1 MSNQDWTSKLQDQ
14 LAGYQESVSHDLWAG
29 IEQSLAQKNIESVST
44 NPQTIVSENSESIDL
59 HVGSEVQKNARVLHD
74 SSEAK
79 KNARIVYFKRW
90 SAAAAAVALLG
101 IGGSYVYLH
110 QEDVEKGNLQL
121 ASLSSPAV
129 SADLQLAASQ
139 PAPSPV
145 VSADLQSA
153 ASQPAPSHVVSA
165 DLQSAASQPAPS
177 HVVSADLQ
185 SAASHPA
192 PSHAVSVDLQSAA
205 SQPAP
210 SLVVSADLR
219 LAASQPA
226 PSLVVSAD
234 LQSAASQ
241 KKKGNVLEKESEN
254 EISLLAEN
262 PEPAEPVSE
271 DKATDKSS
279 DYKAL
284 TRSTDHHAAAYASQS
299 YHFEKNEEVSGW
311 SMQLYA
317 ENLTPSLGGV
327 NSDASG
333 GYNDFSYGTMAEPM
347 PGVIPDPTAGGI
359 YGEEYLLASYK
370 AIQRKQQVNAKHHAP
385 VSVGLQVAFGIAP
398 RLSLSTGLVYTRTS
412 SDFYPYAPSSNYNVH
427 QVLHYVG
434 LPVGLNYEF
443 WQSGGFHAYVMAGAE
458 ADYNVKND
466 TEEEG
471 VKKENAK
478 RDRVQFSGKASLG
491 AQYDI
496 TPKVGLYI
504 EPGAKY
510 YFDNGSHVE
519 NTFKDKKLNFNLQF
533 GLRFNL

>member
-1 MSNQDWTSKLQDQ
+1 MSNQDWTSKLQEQ
-14 LAGYQESVSHDLWAG
+14 LAGYQEPVSHDLWAG
-29 IEQSLAQKNIESVST
+29 IEQSLAQNNIESVSS
-44 NPQTIVSENSESIDL
+44 NPQTIASESSESTDL
-59 HVGSEVQKNARVLHD
+59 HVGT
-74 SSEAK
+74 EAK

-121 ASLSSPAV
+121 A
-129 SADLQLAASQ
+129 ASQ
-139 PAPSPV
+139 PAPSHA

-153 ASQPAPSHVVSA
+153 ASQSAPSHVVSA

-185 SAASHPA
+185 SAAS
-192 PSHAVSVDLQSAA
+192 
-205 SQPAP
+205 
-210 SLVVSADLR
+210 
-219 LAASQPA
+219 
-226 PSLVVSAD
+226 
-234 LQSAASQ
+234 Q
-241 KKKGNVLEKESEN
+241 KKASDVLKKESEN
-254 EISLLAEN
+254 EISLLAE
-262 PEPAEPVSE
+262 
-271 DKATDKSS
+271 KS
-279 DYKAL
+279 DHKAL
-284 TRSTDHHAAAYASQS
+284 TRSTDHHAEAYASQS

-370 AIQRKQQVNAKHHAP
+370 AIQRSQQGNAKHHAP

-412 SDFYPYAPSSNYNVH
+412 SDFYPYAPSSSYNVH

-434 LPVGLNYEF
+434 IPVGLNYEF

>member
-1 MSNQDWTSKLQDQ
+1 MSNQDWTSKLQEQ

-29 IEQSLAQKNIESVST
+29 IEQSLAQNNIESVSS
-44 NPQTIVSENSESIDL
+44 NPQTIASESSESTDL
-59 HVGSEVQKNARVLHD
+59 HVGT
-74 SSEAK
+74 EAK

-121 ASLSSPAV
+121 ASHAV
-129 SADLQLAASQ
+129 S
-139 PAPSPV
+139 PSHA

-153 ASQPAPSHVVSA
+153 ASVSA
-165 DLQSAASQPAPS
+165 AVSQST
-177 HVVSADLQ
+177 
-185 SAASHPA
+185 
-192 PSHAVSVDLQSAA
+192 PSHA
-205 SQPAP
+205 
-210 SLVVSADLR
+210 
-219 LAASQPA
+219 
-226 PSLVVSAD
+226 VSAD

-241 KKKGNVLEKESEN
+241 KKASDVLKKESEN
-254 EISLLAEN
+254 EISLLAE
-262 PEPAEPVSE
+262 
-271 DKATDKSS
+271 KS
-279 DYKAL
+279 DHKAL
-284 TRSTDHHAAAYASQS
+284 TRSTDHHAEAYASQS

-327 NSDASG
+327 NSDASE

-370 AIQRKQQVNAKHHAP
+370 AIQRSQQGNAKHHAP

-412 SDFYPYAPSSNYNVH
+412 SDFYPYAPSSSYNVH

-434 LPVGLNYEF
+434 IPVGLNYEF

>member
-1 MSNQDWTSKLQDQ
+1 MSNQDWTSKLQEQ

-29 IEQSLAQKNIESVST
+29 IEQSLAQNNIESVSS
-44 NPQTIVSENSESIDL
+44 NPQTIASESSESTDL
-59 HVGSEVQKNARVLHD
+59 HVGT
-74 SSEAK
+74 EAK

-121 ASLSSPAV
+121 A
-129 SADLQLAASQ
+129 ASQ
-139 PAPSPV
+139 PAPSHA

-153 ASQPAPSHVVSA
+153 ASQSAPSHVVSA
-165 DLQSAASQPAPS
+165 DLQSAASQPVPS
-177 HVVSADLQ
+177 S
-185 SAASHPA
+185 
-192 PSHAVSVDLQSAA
+192 
-205 SQPAP
+205 
-210 SLVVSADLR
+210 
-219 LAASQPA
+219 
-226 PSLVVSAD
+226 VVSAD

-241 KKKGNVLEKESEN
+241 KKASDVLKKESEN
-254 EISLLAEN
+254 EISLLAE
-262 PEPAEPVSE
+262 
-271 DKATDKSS
+271 KS
-279 DYKAL
+279 DHKAL
-284 TRSTDHHAAAYASQS
+284 TRSTDHHAEAYASQS

-370 AIQRKQQVNAKHHAP
+370 AIQRSQQGNAKHHAP

-412 SDFYPYAPSSNYNVH
+412 SDFYPYAPSSSYNVH

-434 LPVGLNYEF
+434 IPVGLNYEF

>member
-1 MSNQDWTSKLQDQ
+1 MSNQDWTSKLQEQ
-14 LAGYQESVSHDLWAG
+14 LAGYQEPVSHDLWAG
-29 IEQSLAQKNIESVST
+29 IEQSLAQNNIESVSS
-44 NPQTIVSENSESIDL
+44 NPQTIASESSESTDL
-59 HVGSEVQKNARVLHD
+59 HVGT
-74 SSEAK
+74 EAK
-79 KNARIVYFKRW
+79 KKARIVYFKRW

-121 ASLSSPAV
+121 ASHAVSPSHAV
-129 SADLQLAASQ
+129 SADLQSAASVSAAVSQNAPSHAVSADLQSAASQ
-139 PAPSPV
+139 PVPSSV

-153 ASQPAPSHVVSA
+153 ASQPAPSS
-165 DLQSAASQPAPS
+165 
-177 HVVSADLQ
+177 
-185 SAASHPA
+185 
-192 PSHAVSVDLQSAA
+192 
-205 SQPAP
+205 
-210 SLVVSADLR
+210 
-219 LAASQPA
+219 
-226 PSLVVSAD
+226 VVSAD

-241 KKKGNVLEKESEN
+241 KKASDVLKKESEN
-254 EISLLAEN
+254 EISLLAE
-262 PEPAEPVSE
+262 
-271 DKATDKSS
+271 KS
-279 DYKAL
+279 DHKAL
-284 TRSTDHHAAAYASQS
+284 TRSTDHHAEAYASQS

-370 AIQRKQQVNAKHHAP
+370 AIQRSQQGNAKHHAP

-412 SDFYPYAPSSNYNVH
+412 SDFYPYAPSSSYNVH

-434 LPVGLNYEF
+434 IPVGLNYEF

>member
-29 IEQSLAQKNIESVST
+29 IEQSLAH
-44 NPQTIVSENSESIDL
+44 SET
-59 HVGSEVQKNARVLHD
+59 G
-74 SSEAK
+74 K
-79 KNARIVYFKRW
+79 KARIVYFKRW

-129 SADLQLAASQ
+129 SAD
-139 PAPSPV
+139 
-145 VSADLQSA
+145 
-153 ASQPAPSHVVSA
+153 SHI
-165 DLQSAASQPAPS
+165 
-177 HVVSADLQ
+177 
-185 SAASHPA
+185 
-192 PSHAVSVDLQSAA
+192 
-205 SQPAP
+205 
-210 SLVVSADLR
+210 
-219 LAASQPA
+219 
-226 PSLVVSAD
+226 VSAD

-241 KKKGNVLEKESEN
+241 KKMGNVLEKESEN

-279 DYKAL
+279 DHKVL

-370 AIQRKQQVNAKHHAP
+370 AIQRNQQGNAKHHAP

-434 LPVGLNYEF
+434 IPVGLNYEF

>member
-29 IEQSLAQKNIESVST
+29 IEQSLAQNNIESVSS
-44 NPQTIVSENSESIDL
+44 NPQSIASESSESTDL
-59 HVGSEVQKNARVLHD
+59 HVGTEG
-74 SSEAK
+74 K
-79 KNARIVYFKRW
+79 KDARIVYFKRW

-129 SADLQLAASQ
+129 SADLQSAASQPAPSHVVSSDLQSAASQSAPSHAVSADLQSAASQPVPSHVVSADLQSAASQ

-153 ASQPAPSHVVSA
+153 ASQ
-165 DLQSAASQPAPS
+165 
-177 HVVSADLQ
+177 
-185 SAASHPA
+185 
-192 PSHAVSVDLQSAA
+192 
-205 SQPAP
+205 
-210 SLVVSADLR
+210 
-219 LAASQPA
+219 
-226 PSLVVSAD
+226 
-234 LQSAASQ
+234 
-241 KKKGNVLEKESEN
+241 KKTSDVLKEESEN
-254 EISLLAEN
+254 EISLLAE
-262 PEPAEPVSE
+262 
-271 DKATDKSS
+271 KS
-279 DYKAL
+279 DHKAL

-333 GYNDFSYGTMAEPM
+333 GYNDFSYGTMAEPL

-398 RLSLSTGLVYTRTS
+398 RLSLSTGMVYTRTS
-412 SDFYPYAPSSNYNVH
+412 SDFYPYAPGSSYNVH

-434 LPVGLNYEF
+434 IPVGLNYEF

-471 VKKENAK
+471 VKKEDAK
-478 RDRVQFSGKASLG
+478 RDRVQLSGKASLG

-504 EPGAKY
+504 EPGVKY

>member
-29 IEQSLAQKNIESVST
+29 IEQSLAQNNIDSVSS
-44 NPQTIVSENSESIDL
+44 NPQTIVSESSESTDL
-59 HVGSEVQKNARVLHD
+59 HVGSEVKKNARVLHD
-74 SSEAK
+74 SSEVQ

-110 QEDVEKGNLQL
+110 QEDVERCN
-121 ASLSSPAV
+121 
-129 SADLQLAASQ
+129 LQLAASQ

-165 DLQSAASQPAPS
+165 DLQSAASQ
-177 HVVSADLQ
+177 
-185 SAASHPA
+185 SAASRI
-192 PSHAVSVDLQSAA
+192 VSADLQSAA

-210 SLVVSADLR
+210 SHAVSADLQS
-219 LAASQPA
+219 AASQPA

-241 KKKGNVLEKESEN
+241 KKMGNVLEKESEN

-370 AIQRKQQVNAKHHAP
+370 AIQRNQQGNAKHHAP

-412 SDFYPYAPSSNYNVH
+412 SDFYPYAPGSSYNVH

-434 LPVGLNYEF
+434 IPVGLNYEF

-471 VKKENAK
+471 VKKEDAK
-478 RDRVQFSGKASLG
+478 RDRVQLSGKASLG

>member
-29 IEQSLAQKNIESVST
+29 IEQSLAQKNIELGSS
-44 NPQTIVSENSESIDL
+44 NLQTIASESTESADL
-59 HVGSEVQKNARVLHD
+59 HVGSEAKKDARVLHD

-101 IGGSYVYLH
+101 IGGSYVFLH

-121 ASLSSPAV
+121 VASQPAPSHAV
-129 SADLQLAASQ
+129 SADLQST
-139 PAPSPV
+139 
-145 VSADLQSA
+145 

-165 DLQSAASQPAPS
+165 DLQSAASQSAAS
-177 HVVSADLQ
+177 RIVSADLQ
-185 SAASHPA
+185 ST
-192 PSHAVSVDLQSAA
+192 
-205 SQPAP
+205 
-210 SLVVSADLR
+210 
-219 LAASQPA
+219 ASQPA

-241 KKKGNVLEKESEN
+241 SKMGNTLVEESEN
-254 EISLLAEN
+254 EISLLAED

-347 PGVIPDPTAGGI
+347 PGVIPDPAVGGI

-398 RLSLSTGLVYTRTS
+398 RLSLSTGMVYTRTS
-412 SDFYPYAPSSNYNVH
+412 SDFYPYAPSSSYNVH

-434 LPVGLNYEF
+434 IPVGLNYEF

-466 TEEEG
+466 TDEDG
-471 VKKENAK
+471 TKKENAK

>member
-29 IEQSLAQKNIESVST
+29 IEQSLAQNHIESVST
-44 NPQTIVSENSESIDL
+44 NPQTIVSESSESIDL

-79 KNARIVYFKRW
+79 KDARIVYFKRW

-110 QEDVEKGNLQL
+110 QENVEKGNLQL

-129 SADLQLAASQ
+129 SADLQSAASL
-139 PAPSPV
+139 PAPSP
-145 VSADLQSA
+145 A
-153 ASQPAPSHVVSA
+153 
-165 DLQSAASQPAPS
+165 
-177 HVVSADLQ
+177 
-185 SAASHPA
+185 
-192 PSHAVSVDLQSAA
+192 
-205 SQPAP
+205 
-210 SLVVSADLR
+210 
-219 LAASQPA
+219 
-226 PSLVVSAD
+226 VSAD

-241 KKKGNVLEKESEN
+241 KKASDVLKKESEN
-254 EISLLAEN
+254 EISLLAE
-262 PEPAEPVSE
+262 
-271 DKATDKSS
+271 KS

-412 SDFYPYAPSSNYNVH
+412 SDFYPYASSSSYNVH

-434 LPVGLNYEF
+434 IPVGLNYEF

>member
-44 NPQTIVSENSESIDL
+44 NPQTIASESSESTDL
-59 HVGSEVQKNARVLHD
+59 HVGTEAKKNARVLHD
-74 SSEAK
+74 SSEVQ

-129 SADLQLAASQ
+129 SADLQ
-139 PAPSPV
+139 
-145 VSADLQSA
+145 SA

-177 HVVSADLQ
+177 LVVSADLQ
-185 SAASHPA
+185 S
-192 PSHAVSVDLQSAA
+192 
-205 SQPAP
+205 
-210 SLVVSADLR
+210 
-219 LAASQPA
+219 AASQPA

-241 KKKGNVLEKESEN
+241 KKTSDDVLKEESEN

-262 PEPAEPVSE
+262 SDPAEPVSE
-271 DKATDKSS
+271 DKATVSS
-279 DYKAL
+279 TDYKAL
-284 TRSTDHHAAAYASQS
+284 TRSADHHAAAYASQS

-333 GYNDFSYGTMAEPM
+333 GYNDFSYGTMAEPL

-398 RLSLSTGLVYTRTS
+398 RLSLSTGMVYTRTS

-434 LPVGLNYEF
+434 IPVGLNYEF

>member
-1 MSNQDWTSKLQDQ
+1 MSNQDWTSKLQEQ

-29 IEQSLAQKNIESVST
+29 IEQSLAQNNIESVSS
-44 NPQTIVSENSESIDL
+44 NPQTIASESSESTDL
-59 HVGSEVQKNARVLHD
+59 HVGT
-74 SSEAK
+74 EAK

-110 QEDVEKGNLQL
+110 QEDVEKGNMQL
-121 ASLSSPAV
+121 AV
-129 SADLQLAASQ
+129 SQ
-139 PAPSPV
+139 PAPSHV

-153 ASQPAPSHVVSA
+153 ASQSAPSHAVSADLQSAASQSAPSHVVSA

-185 SAASHPA
+185 SAASQPV
-192 PSHAVSVDLQSAA
+192 PSS
-205 SQPAP
+205 
-210 SLVVSADLR
+210 
-219 LAASQPA
+219 
-226 PSLVVSAD
+226 VVSAD

-241 KKKGNVLEKESEN
+241 KKASDVLKKESEN
-254 EISLLAEN
+254 EISLLAE
-262 PEPAEPVSE
+262 
-271 DKATDKSS
+271 KS
-279 DYKAL
+279 DHKAL
-284 TRSTDHHAAAYASQS
+284 TRSTDHHAEAYASQS

-370 AIQRKQQVNAKHHAP
+370 AIQRSQQGNAKHHAP

-412 SDFYPYAPSSNYNVH
+412 SDFYPYAPSSSYNVH

-434 LPVGLNYEF
+434 IPVGLNYEF

>member
-29 IEQSLAQKNIESVST
+29 IEQSLAQKNIESVSS
-44 NPQTIVSENSESIDL
+44 NPQTIASESSESADL
-59 HVGSEVQKNARVLHD
+59 HVGSEAKKNARVLHD

-79 KNARIVYFKRW
+79 KDARFVYFKRW

-110 QEDVEKGNLQL
+110 QEDVEKGNLQM
-121 ASLSSPAV
+121 
-129 SADLQLAASQ
+129 AAS
-139 PAPSPV
+139 
-145 VSADLQSA
+145 QSA
-153 ASQPAPSHVVSA
+153 ASRI
-165 DLQSAASQPAPS
+165 
-177 HVVSADLQ
+177 
-185 SAASHPA
+185 
-192 PSHAVSVDLQSAA
+192 VSVDLQSAA
-205 SQPAP
+205 SSVAVRQSAP
-210 SLVVSADLR
+210 SHVVS
-219 LAASQPA
+219 S
-226 PSLVVSAD
+226 D

-241 KKKGNVLEKESEN
+241 SKMGNTLVEESEN

-262 PEPAEPVSE
+262 SDPAEPVSE

-284 TRSTDHHAAAYASQS
+284 TRSTDHHTAAYASQS
-299 YHFEKNEEVSGW
+299 YHFEKYEEVSGW

-385 VSVGLQVAFGIAP
+385 VSVGLQVAFVIAP

-434 LPVGLNYEF
+434 IPVGLNYVF

-466 TEEEG
+466 TEEEE
-471 VKKENAK
+471 VKKEDAK

>member
-29 IEQSLAQKNIESVST
+29 IEQSLAQNNIESGSS
-44 NPQTIVSENSESIDL
+44 NPQTIASESSESTDL
-59 HVGSEVQKNARVLHD
+59 HVGSEAKKDARVLHD
-74 SSEAK
+74 SSK
-79 KNARIVYFKRW
+79 VQKNARIVYFKRW

-121 ASLSSPAV
+121 ASHAVSPSHAV
-129 SADLQLAASQ
+129 SASH
-139 PAPSPV
+139 V

-153 ASQPAPSHVVSA
+153 ASSVAVRQSAPSHVVSA
-165 DLQSAASQPAPS
+165 DLQSAASQS
-177 HVVSADLQ
+177 KMGNT
-185 SAASHPA
+185 
-192 PSHAVSVDLQSAA
+192 
-205 SQPAP
+205 
-210 SLVVSADLR
+210 LV
-219 LAASQPA
+219 
-226 PSLVVSAD
+226 
-234 LQSAASQ
+234 
-241 KKKGNVLEKESEN
+241 EESEN

-370 AIQRKQQVNAKHHAP
+370 AIQRNQQGNAKHHAP

-434 LPVGLNYEF
+434 IPVGLNYEF

-471 VKKENAK
+471 VKKEDAK

>member
-1 MSNQDWTSKLQDQ
+1 MSNQDWTSKLQEQ
-14 LAGYQESVSHDLWAG
+14 LAGYQEPVSHDLWAG
-29 IEQSLAQKNIESVST
+29 IEQSLAQNNIESVSS
-44 NPQTIVSENSESIDL
+44 NPQTIASESSESTDL
-59 HVGSEVQKNARVLHD
+59 HVGT
-74 SSEAK
+74 EAK

-121 ASLSSPAV
+121 ASHAV
-129 SADLQLAASQ
+129 S
-139 PAPSPV
+139 PSHA

-153 ASQPAPSHVVSA
+153 ASVSAAVSQNAPSHVVSA
-165 DLQSAASQPAPS
+165 DLQSAASQPVPS

-185 SAASHPA
+185 SAAS
-192 PSHAVSVDLQSAA
+192 
-205 SQPAP
+205 
-210 SLVVSADLR
+210 
-219 LAASQPA
+219 
-226 PSLVVSAD
+226 
-234 LQSAASQ
+234 Q
-241 KKKGNVLEKESEN
+241 KKASDVLKKESEN
-254 EISLLAEN
+254 EISLLAE
-262 PEPAEPVSE
+262 
-271 DKATDKSS
+271 KS
-279 DYKAL
+279 DHKAL
-284 TRSTDHHAAAYASQS
+284 TRSTDHHAEAYASQS

-370 AIQRKQQVNAKHHAP
+370 AIQRSQQGNAKHHAP

-412 SDFYPYAPSSNYNVH
+412 SDFYPYAPSSSYNVH

-434 LPVGLNYEF
+434 IPVGLNYEF

>member
-29 IEQSLAQKNIESVST
+29 IEQSLAQKNIELGSS
-44 NPQTIVSENSESIDL
+44 NPQTIASESSESTDL
-59 HVGSEVQKNARVLHD
+59 HVGSE
-74 SSEAK
+74 AK
-79 KNARIVYFKRW
+79 KDARIIYFKRW

-121 ASLSSPAV
+121 ASHAV
-129 SADLQLAASQ
+129 STAVSQ
-139 PAPSPV
+139 NAPSHAVSPSRV

-153 ASQPAPSHVVSA
+153 ASVSA
-165 DLQSAASQPAPS
+165 AVNQS
-177 HVVSADLQ
+177 
-185 SAASHPA
+185 A
-192 PSHAVSVDLQSAA
+192 PSHAVL
-205 SQPAP
+205 P
-210 SLVVSADLR
+210 SHA
-219 LAASQPA
+219 
-226 PSLVVSAD
+226 VSAD

-241 KKKGNVLEKESEN
+241 KKMGNALVEESEN
-254 EISLLAEN
+254 EISLLAESSDS
-262 PEPAEPVSE
+262 AESVSE
-271 DKATDKSS
+271 DKATDSSTDYKTLTRSS
-279 DYKAL
+279 DHKAL

-434 LPVGLNYEF
+434 IPVGLNYEF

-471 VKKENAK
+471 VKKEDAK

>member
-29 IEQSLAQKNIESVST
+29 IEQSLAQNNIESVSS
-44 NPQTIVSENSESIDL
+44 NPQTIASESSESTDL

-74 SSEAK
+74 SSK
-79 KNARIVYFKRW
+79 VQKNARIVYFKRW

-129 SADLQLAASQ
+129 SADLQSAASQ
-139 PAPSPV
+139 PAPSHV
-145 VSADLQSA
+145 VSVDLQSA

-165 DLQSAASQPAPS
+165 DLQST
-177 HVVSADLQ
+177 
-185 SAASHPA
+185 
-192 PSHAVSVDLQSAA
+192 
-205 SQPAP
+205 
-210 SLVVSADLR
+210 
-219 LAASQPA
+219 ASQPA

-241 KKKGNVLEKESEN
+241 KKMGNVLEKESEN

-262 PEPAEPVSE
+262 PEPTEPVSE

-412 SDFYPYAPSSNYNVH
+412 SDFYPYASSSSYNVH

-434 LPVGLNYEF
+434 IPVGLNYEF

>member
-1 MSNQDWTSKLQDQ
+1 MSNQDWTSKLQEQ

-29 IEQSLAQKNIESVST
+29 IEQSLAQNNIASVSS
-44 NPQTIVSENSESIDL
+44 NPQTIASESSESTDL
-59 HVGSEVQKNARVLHD
+59 HVGT
-74 SSEAK
+74 EAK

-121 ASLSSPAV
+121 AV
-129 SADLQLAASQ
+129 
-139 PAPSPV
+139 
-145 VSADLQSA
+145 
-153 ASQPAPSHVVSA
+153 SQPAPSHVVSA
-165 DLQSAASQPAPS
+165 DLQSAASVSAAVSQSAPSHAVSADLQSAASQSAPS

-185 SAASHPA
+185 SAASQPV
-192 PSHAVSVDLQSAA
+192 PSS
-205 SQPAP
+205 
-210 SLVVSADLR
+210 
-219 LAASQPA
+219 
-226 PSLVVSAD
+226 VVSAD

-241 KKKGNVLEKESEN
+241 KKASDVLKKESEN
-254 EISLLAEN
+254 EISLLAE
-262 PEPAEPVSE
+262 
-271 DKATDKSS
+271 KS
-279 DYKAL
+279 DHKAL
-284 TRSTDHHAAAYASQS
+284 TRSTDHHAEAYASQS

-370 AIQRKQQVNAKHHAP
+370 AIQRSQQGNAKHHAP

-412 SDFYPYAPSSNYNVH
+412 SDFYPYAPSSSYNVH

-434 LPVGLNYEF
+434 IPVGLNYEF

>member
-1 MSNQDWTSKLQDQ
+1 MSNQDWTSKLQEQ
-14 LAGYQESVSHDLWAG
+14 LADYQESVSHDLWAG
-29 IEQSLAQKNIESVST
+29 IEQSLAQNNIESGSS
-44 NPQTIVSENSESIDL
+44 NPQTIASESSESTDL
-59 HVGSEVQKNARVLHD
+59 HVG
-74 SSEAK
+74 SEAK

-110 QEDVEKGNLQL
+110 QEDVEKAHLQL
-121 ASLSSPAV
+121 
-129 SADLQLAASQ
+129 
-139 PAPSPV
+139 
-145 VSADLQSA
+145 A

-165 DLQSAASQPAPS
+165 DLQSAASQ
-177 HVVSADLQ
+177 
-185 SAASHPA
+185 
-192 PSHAVSVDLQSAA
+192 
-205 SQPAP
+205 
-210 SLVVSADLR
+210 
-219 LAASQPA
+219 
-226 PSLVVSAD
+226 
-234 LQSAASQ
+234 
-241 KKKGNVLEKESEN
+241 KKMGNVLEKESEN
-254 EISLLAEN
+254 EISLLAED

-333 GYNDFSYGTMAEPM
+333 SYRDYSHGTMAEPM

-370 AIQRKQQVNAKHHAP
+370 AIQRNQQGNAKHHAP

-434 LPVGLNYEF
+434 IPVGLNYEF

-471 VKKENAK
+471 VKKEDAK

>member
-29 IEQSLAQKNIESVST
+29 IEQSLAQKNIESVSS
-44 NPQTIVSENSESIDL
+44 NPQTIASESSESTDL
-59 HVGSEVQKNARVLHD
+59 HVGSEAKKDARVLHD
-74 SSEAK
+74 SSK
-79 KNARIVYFKRW
+79 VQKNARIVYFKRW

-121 ASLSSPAV
+121 ASLSSPA
-129 SADLQLAASQ
+129 A
-139 PAPSPV
+139 
-145 VSADLQSA
+145 
-153 ASQPAPSHVVSA
+153 
-165 DLQSAASQPAPS
+165 
-177 HVVSADLQ
+177 
-185 SAASHPA
+185 
-192 PSHAVSVDLQSAA
+192 
-205 SQPAP
+205 
-210 SLVVSADLR
+210 
-219 LAASQPA
+219 
-226 PSLVVSAD
+226 SAD

-254 EISLLAEN
+254 EISLLAED

-333 GYNDFSYGTMAEPM
+333 GYNDFSYGTMAEPL

-385 VSVGLQVAFGIAP
+385 VSVGLQVAFGIAT

-434 LPVGLNYEF
+434 IPVGLNYEF

>member
-29 IEQSLAQKNIESVST
+29 IEQSLAQKNIESVSS
-44 NPQTIVSENSESIDL
+44 NPQTIVSESSESADL
-59 HVGSEVQKNARVLHD
+59 HVGSEAKKNARVLHD

-129 SADLQLAASQ
+129 SADLQSAASQ
-139 PAPSPV
+139 PASSHV
-145 VSADLQSA
+145 VSADLQLA

-165 DLQSAASQPAPS
+165 DLQST
-177 HVVSADLQ
+177 
-185 SAASHPA
+185 
-192 PSHAVSVDLQSAA
+192 
-205 SQPAP
+205 
-210 SLVVSADLR
+210 
-219 LAASQPA
+219 ASQPA

-271 DKATDKSS
+271 DKATVSS
-279 DYKAL
+279 TDHKAL

-370 AIQRKQQVNAKHHAP
+370 AIQRNQQGNAKHHAP

-434 LPVGLNYEF
+434 IPVGLNYEF

>member
-29 IEQSLAQKNIESVST
+29 IEQSLAQNDIESVSS
-44 NPQTIVSENSESIDL
+44 NPQAIVSESSESSDF
-59 HVGSEVQKNARVLHD
+59 HVGSE
-74 SSEAK
+74 AK
-79 KNARIVYFKRW
+79 KKARIVYFKRW

-110 QEDVEKGNLQL
+110 QEEVEKGNLQL
-121 ASLSSPAV
+121 ASLSSRSV
-129 SADLQLAASQ
+129 SSDL
-139 PAPSPV
+139 P
-145 VSADLQSA
+145 SA
-153 ASQPAPSHVVSA
+153 APHTVSSDLPS
-165 DLQSAASQPAPS
+165 
-177 HVVSADLQ
+177 
-185 SAASHPA
+185 A
-192 PSHAVSVDLQSAA
+192 PSHAVSSDLPSAASHVVSSDLQPAAPHAVSSDLPSAPSHAVSSDLQSAPSHSVSSDLQSAA
-205 SQPAP
+205 P
-210 SLVVSADLR
+210 
-219 LAASQPA
+219 
-226 PSLVVSAD
+226 
-234 LQSAASQ
+234 Q

-254 EISLLAEN
+254 KISLLADN
-262 PEPAEPVSE
+262 
-271 DKATDKSS
+271 
-279 DYKAL
+279 
-284 TRSTDHHAAAYASQS
+284 HAAAYASQS
-299 YHFEKNEEVSGW
+299 YHFDKNEEVSGW

-317 ENLTPSLGGV
+317 ENLTSSLGGV

-333 GYNDFSYGTMAEPM
+333 SYRDYSYGTMAEPM

-359 YGEEYLLASYK
+359 YGEEYLLASCK
-370 AIQRKQQVNAKHHAP
+370 AIQRNQQVNAKHHAP

-398 RLSLSTGLVYTRTS
+398 RLTLSTGLVYTRTS
-412 SDFYPYAPSSNYNVH
+412 SDFYPYAPGSSYNVH

-434 LPVGLNYEF
+434 IPVGLNYEF

-478 RDRVQFSGKASLG
+478 RDRVQLSGKASLG

>member
-29 IEQSLAQKNIESVST
+29 IEQSLAQKNIESVSS
-44 NPQTIVSENSESIDL
+44 NPQTIASESSESTDL
-59 HVGSEVQKNARVLHD
+59 HVGSEAKKNARVLHD
-74 SSEAK
+74 SSK
-79 KNARIVYFKRW
+79 VQKNARIVYFKRW

-129 SADLQLAASQ
+129 SADLQ
-139 PAPSPV
+139 
-145 VSADLQSA
+145 SA
-153 ASQPAPSHVVSA
+153 ASQPAPSHVVS
-165 DLQSAASQPAPS
+165 
-177 HVVSADLQ
+177 V
-185 SAASHPA
+185 
-192 PSHAVSVDLQSAA
+192 
-205 SQPAP
+205 
-210 SLVVSADLR
+210 
-219 LAASQPA
+219 
-226 PSLVVSAD
+226 D

-299 YHFEKNEEVSGW
+299 YHFKKNEEVSGW

-333 GYNDFSYGTMAEPM
+333 GYNDFSYGTIAEPM

-370 AIQRKQQVNAKHHAP
+370 AIQRKQQGNAKHHAP

-412 SDFYPYAPSSNYNVH
+412 SDFYPYASSSSYNVH

-434 LPVGLNYEF
+434 IPVGLNYEF

-471 VKKENAK
+471 VKKEDAK

>member
-14 LAGYQESVSHDLWAG
+14 LVGYQESVSHDLWAG
-29 IEQSLAQKNIESVST
+29 IEQSLAQKNIESVSS
-44 NPQTIVSENSESIDL
+44 NPQTIVSESSEAADL
-59 HVGSEVQKNARVLHD
+59 HVGSEVKKNARVLHD

-129 SADLQLAASQ
+129 SADLQSAASQ
-139 PAPSPV
+139 PAPSHIVSADLQSTASHPAPSLV
-145 VSADLQSA
+145 VSADLPSA

-165 DLQSAASQPAPS
+165 DLQSAVSQS
-177 HVVSADLQ
+177 
-185 SAASHPA
+185 
-192 PSHAVSVDLQSAA
+192 
-205 SQPAP
+205 
-210 SLVVSADLR
+210 
-219 LAASQPA
+219 A

-241 KKKGNVLEKESEN
+241 SKMGNTLVEESEN

-262 PEPAEPVSE
+262 SDPAEPVSG
-271 DKATDKSS
+271 DKATVSS
-279 DYKAL
+279 TDYKAL
-284 TRSTDHHAAAYASQS
+284 TRSTDHHAAAYVSQS

-370 AIQRKQQVNAKHHAP
+370 AIQRNQQGKAKHHAP

-412 SDFYPYAPSSNYNVH
+412 SDFYPYAPGSSYNVH

-434 LPVGLNYEF
+434 IPVGLNYEF

>member
-29 IEQSLAQKNIESVST
+29 IEQSLAQNNIESGSS
-44 NPQTIVSENSESIDL
+44 NPQKIASESSESAEL
-59 HVGSEVQKNARVLHD
+59 HVGSET
-74 SSEAK
+74 K

-110 QEDVEKGNLQL
+110 QEDVERGNLQM

-129 SADLQLAASQ
+129 SADLQSAASQSAPSHVVSVDLQSAASQ
-139 PAPSPV
+139 PAPSHI

-177 HVVSADLQ
+177 HA
-185 SAASHPA
+185 
-192 PSHAVSVDLQSAA
+192 
-205 SQPAP
+205 
-210 SLVVSADLR
+210 
-219 LAASQPA
+219 
-226 PSLVVSAD
+226 VSAD

-241 KKKGNVLEKESEN
+241 KKTSDDVLKEESEN
-254 EISLLAEN
+254 EISLLAE
-262 PEPAEPVSE
+262 
-271 DKATDKSS
+271 KS
-279 DYKAL
+279 DHKAL
-284 TRSTDHHAAAYASQS
+284 TRSTDNHAAAYASQS

-333 GYNDFSYGTMAEPM
+333 SYRDYSHGTMAEPM

-370 AIQRKQQVNAKHHAP
+370 AIQRNQQGNAKHHAP

-412 SDFYPYAPSSNYNVH
+412 SDFYPYAPSSSYNVH

-434 LPVGLNYEF
+434 IPVGLNYEF

>member
-1 MSNQDWTSKLQDQ
+1 MSNQDWTSKLQEQ
-14 LAGYQESVSHDLWAG
+14 LAGYQEPVSHDLWAG
-29 IEQSLAQKNIESVST
+29 IEQSLAQNNIESVSS
-44 NPQTIVSENSESIDL
+44 NPQTIASESSESTDL
-59 HVGSEVQKNARVLHD
+59 HVGT
-74 SSEAK
+74 EAK

-121 ASLSSPAV
+121 AV
-129 SADLQLAASQ
+129 
-139 PAPSPV
+139 
-145 VSADLQSA
+145 
-153 ASQPAPSHVVSA
+153 SQPAPSHVVSA
-165 DLQSAASQPAPS
+165 DLQSAASQSAPSHAVSADLQSAASQSAPS

-185 SAASHPA
+185 SAASQPV
-192 PSHAVSVDLQSAA
+192 PSS
-205 SQPAP
+205 
-210 SLVVSADLR
+210 
-219 LAASQPA
+219 
-226 PSLVVSAD
+226 VVSAD

-241 KKKGNVLEKESEN
+241 KKASDVLKKESEN
-254 EISLLAEN
+254 EISLLAE
-262 PEPAEPVSE
+262 
-271 DKATDKSS
+271 KS
-279 DYKAL
+279 DHKAL

-370 AIQRKQQVNAKHHAP
+370 AIQRSQQGNAKHHAP

-412 SDFYPYAPSSNYNVH
+412 SDFYPYAPSSSYNVH

-434 LPVGLNYEF
+434 IPVGLNYEF

>member
-1 MSNQDWTSKLQDQ
+1 MSNQDWTSKLQEQ

-29 IEQSLAQKNIESVST
+29 IEQSLAQNNIASVSS
-44 NPQTIVSENSESIDL
+44 NPQTIASESSESTDL
-59 HVGSEVQKNARVLHD
+59 HVGT
-74 SSEAK
+74 EAK

-121 ASLSSPAV
+121 AVSQPAPSHVV
-129 SADLQLAASQ
+129 SADLQSAASQ
-139 PAPSPV
+139 SAPSHV

-185 SAASHPA
+185 SAAS
-192 PSHAVSVDLQSAA
+192 
-205 SQPAP
+205 
-210 SLVVSADLR
+210 
-219 LAASQPA
+219 
-226 PSLVVSAD
+226 
-234 LQSAASQ
+234 Q
-241 KKKGNVLEKESEN
+241 KKASDGLKKESEN
-254 EISLLAEN
+254 EISLLAE
-262 PEPAEPVSE
+262 
-271 DKATDKSS
+271 KS
-279 DYKAL
+279 DHKAL
-284 TRSTDHHAAAYASQS
+284 TRSTDHHAEAYASQS
-299 YHFEKNEEVSGW
+299 YHFEKKEEVSGW

-370 AIQRKQQVNAKHHAP
+370 AIQRSQQGNAKHHAP

-412 SDFYPYAPSSNYNVH
+412 SDSYPYAPSSSYNVH

-434 LPVGLNYEF
+434 IPVGLNYEF

>member
-1 MSNQDWTSKLQDQ
+1 MSNQDWTSKLQEQ
-14 LAGYQESVSHDLWAG
+14 LAGYQEPVSHDLWAG
-29 IEQSLAQKNIESVST
+29 IEQSLAQNNIESVSS
-44 NPQTIVSENSESIDL
+44 NPQTIASESSESTDL
-59 HVGSEVQKNARVLHD
+59 HVGT
-74 SSEAK
+74 EAK

-121 ASLSSPAV
+121 AVSQPAPSHVV
-129 SADLQLAASQ
+129 SADLQSAVSVSAAVSQ
-139 PAPSPV
+139 NAPSHA

-185 SAASHPA
+185 SAAS
-192 PSHAVSVDLQSAA
+192 
-205 SQPAP
+205 
-210 SLVVSADLR
+210 
-219 LAASQPA
+219 
-226 PSLVVSAD
+226 
-234 LQSAASQ
+234 Q
-241 KKKGNVLEKESEN
+241 KKASDVLKKESEN
-254 EISLLAEN
+254 EISLLAE
-262 PEPAEPVSE
+262 
-271 DKATDKSS
+271 KS
-279 DYKAL
+279 DHKAL
-284 TRSTDHHAAAYASQS
+284 TRSTDHHAEAYASQS

-370 AIQRKQQVNAKHHAP
+370 AIQRSQQGNAKHHAP

-412 SDFYPYAPSSNYNVH
+412 SDFYPYAPSSSYNVH

-434 LPVGLNYEF
+434 IPVGLNYEF

>member
-29 IEQSLAQKNIESVST
+29 IEQSLAQNNIESVST
-44 NPQTIVSENSESIDL
+44 NPQTIVSESSESTDL
-59 HVGSEVQKNARVLHD
+59 HVGSEAKKNARILHVG
-74 SSEAK
+74 SEAK

-121 ASLSSPAV
+121 A
-129 SADLQLAASQ
+129 ASQ
-139 PAPSPV
+139 PAPSHA
-145 VSADLQSA
+145 VSDLQSA
-153 ASQPAPSHVVSA
+153 ASQSAPSHVVSA

-177 HVVSADLQ
+177 PVGS
-185 SAASHPA
+185 S
-192 PSHAVSVDLQSAA
+192 DLQSAA

-210 SLVVSADLR
+210 SHAVSTDLQS
-219 LAASQPA
+219 AASQSA
-226 PSLVVSAD
+226 SSHVVSAD

-241 KKKGNVLEKESEN
+241 KKASDVLKKESEN
-254 EISLLAEN
+254 EISLLAE
-262 PEPAEPVSE
+262 
-271 DKATDKSS
+271 KS
-279 DYKAL
+279 DHKAL

-333 GYNDFSYGTMAEPM
+333 GYNDFSYGTMAEPL

-370 AIQRKQQVNAKHHAP
+370 AIQRNQQGNAKHHAP

-434 LPVGLNYEF
+434 IPVGLNYEF